1 MASKRIG
8 MRCSRIK
15 NVACILLIC
24 MQASSL
30 SANEFFHQ
38 RYRGWLWFEER
49 EQQKINEEI
58 QQELE
63 KAKKQEQERAIARA
77 EVEAFSKELD
87 DLKYMMIRYPENL
100 DHVYAYKKKEA
111 EMLDSALKL
120 DHSYRVVNLLH
131 PNDVNHKE
139 NPVNLYGRKIHQ
151 QEEQKAKEEKIA
163 ELANK
168 IELFFV
174 FSSDCPYS
182 LQVAPVVSQ
191 FAQKY
196 KIETEALSTNGEK
209 SQYFKTHFNQ
219 ELINMLGIESVPSL
233 ILVTKDGKT
242 RFEIAR
248 GALSFSEL
256 EEKML
261 LAHEILKDQELI
273 SKLAAEQGA
282 NSNTRFKND

>member
-1 MASKRIG
+1 MASKRIR
-8 MRCSRIK
+8 MRCRSIK
-15 NVACILLIC
+15 SIVFILLIC
-24 MQASSL
+24 MKGFA
-30 SANEFFHQ
+30 SANDFLHQ
-38 RYRGWLWFEER
+38 RYRGWLWFEEQ
-49 EQQKINEEI
+49 EKQKINDEI

-63 KAKKQEQERAIARA
+63 KAKKQEQERAKARA
-77 EVEAFSKELD
+77 EVEAFSRELD
-87 DLKYMMIRYPENL
+87 DLKYMMIRYPTDI

-111 EMLDSALKL
+111 EMLDNALKL
-120 DHSYRVVNLLH
+120 DHSYRLVNFLY
-131 PNDVNHKE
+131 PNAVDHKE

-174 FSSDCPYS
+174 FSSNCPYS
-182 LQVAPVVSQ
+182 MQAAPVIHR

-209 SQYFKTHFNQ
+209 SQYFTTHFNQ
-219 ELINMLGIESVPSL
+219 ELISMLGIESVPSL

-248 GALSFSEL
+248 GAISFSEL
-256 EEKML
+256 EERML
-261 LAHEILKDQELI
+261 LAHEILKNQELI
-273 SKLAAEQGA
+273 SMLIVEQEA
-282 NSNTRFKND
+282 NSNTGFKND

>member
-1 MASKRIG
+1 M
-8 MRCSRIK
+8 
-15 NVACILLIC
+15 
-24 MQASSL
+24 
-30 SANEFFHQ
+30 
-38 RYRGWLWFEER
+38 
-49 EQQKINEEI
+49 NEEQ

-63 KAKKQEQERAIARA
+63 KIQKQEQERAKARA
-77 EVEAFSKELD
+77 EVEPFSKELD

-120 DHSYRVVNLLH
+120 DHSYRLVNLLH

-163 ELANK
+163 ELANN

-182 LQVAPVVSQ
+182 TQAAPVVSQ
-191 FAQKY
+191 FTQKY
-196 KIETEALSTNGEK
+196 KIEIEELSTNGEK

-248 GALSFSEL
+248 GAVSFSEL

-261 LAHEILKDQELI
+261 LAHEILKDQELK
-273 SKLAAEQGA
+273 SQRAAEQEE
-282 NSNTRFKND
+282 NSRVRFKND

>member
-1 MASKRIG
+1 
-8 MRCSRIK
+8 MRCIK
-15 NVACILLIC
+15 TKHLVIVLLIC
-24 MQASSL
+24 MQASFV
-30 SANEFFHQ
+30 SANGFFHQ
-38 RYRGWLWFEER
+38 RYRGWLWFEQR
-49 EQQKINEEI
+49 EKQKINEDM

-63 KAKKQEQERAIARA
+63 KVQKQEQERAKARA

-111 EMLDSALKL
+111 EMLDAALKL
-120 DHSYRVVNLLH
+120 DHSYRLVNLLH

-151 QEEQKAKEEKIA
+151 QEEQKVQDEKIA
-163 ELANK
+163 EIADK

-182 LQVAPVVSQ
+182 MQAAPVVSQ
-191 FAQKY
+191 FTQKY
-196 KIETEALSTNGEK
+196 KIATEALSTNGKK

-219 ELINMLGIESVPSL
+219 ELVNMLGIESVPSL
-233 ILVTKDGKT
+233 ILVTKDSKT

-248 GALSFSEL
+248 GAVSFSEL
-256 EEKML
+256 EEKLL
-261 LAHEILKDQELI
+261 LAHEILKDHELK
-273 SKLAAEQGA
+273 SALTLEQKA
-282 NSNTRFKND
+282 NSSERFKNAE

>member
-1 MASKRIG
+1 MKYRI
-8 MRCSRIK
+8 IK
-15 NVACILLIC
+15 SLVVVFLIC
-24 MQASSL
+24 TQASVAT
-30 SANEFFHQ
+30 ANEFFHQ

-49 EQQKINEEI
+49 EQQKIKEEM

-63 KAKKQEQERAIARA
+63 KVQKQEQERAKARA

-87 DLKYMMIRYPENL
+87 DLKYMMIRYPKNL
-100 DHVYAYKKKEA
+100 DHVYAYQKKTS
-111 EMLDSALKL
+111 EMLNMALQL
-120 DHSYRVVNLLH
+120 DHSYRLAHFLH
-131 PNDVNHKE
+131 PNEVDYKE

-163 ELANK
+163 ELAHH

-182 LQVAPVVSQ
+182 MQAAPVVYG

-196 KIETEALSTNGEK
+196 KIETEALSTNAQE

-248 GALSFSEL
+248 GAVSFSEL

-261 LAHEILKDQELI
+261 LAHEILKDQELK
-273 SKLAAEQGA
+273 SQRAAKQEE
-282 NSNTRFKND
+282 NSSVRFKHD

>member
-1 MASKRIG
+1 MK
-8 MRCSRIK
+8 CSIIK
-15 NVACILLIC
+15 NLVVVFLIC
-24 MQASSL
+24 MQASFA
-30 SANEFFHQ
+30 SASDFLHQ

-49 EQQKINEEI
+49 EKQKINEAV

-63 KAKKQEQERAIARA
+63 KVQKQEQERAKARA
-77 EVEAFSKELD
+77 EVEEFSKELD

-120 DHSYRVVNLLH
+120 DHSYRLVNLLH
-131 PNDVNHKE
+131 PNDVNHKD
-139 NPVNLYGRKIHQ
+139 NPINLYGRKIRQ
-151 QEEQKAKEEKIA
+151 QEEQKVQEEKIA
-163 ELANK
+163 ELADK

-182 LQVAPVVSQ
+182 TQAAPVISQ
-191 FAQKY
+191 FTQKY

-219 ELINMLGIESVPSL
+219 ELVNMLGIESVPSL

-242 RFEIAR
+242 RFELAR
-248 GALSFSEL
+248 GAVSFSEL
-256 EEKML
+256 EEKLL
-261 LAHEILKDQELI
+261 LAYEILKDQELR
-273 SKLAAEQGA
+273 SAPASEQEES
-282 NSNTRFKND
+282 SNVRFKNAE

>member
-1 MASKRIG
+1 
-8 MRCSRIK
+8 MRCRRIK
-15 NVACILLIC
+15 EIFCILFIC

-30 SANEFFHQ
+30 SANDFLHQ
-38 RYRGWLWFEER
+38 RYRGWLWFEEQ
-49 EQQKINEEI
+49 EKQKLDDEM

-63 KAKKQEQERAIARA
+63 KATKQKKERAKARA
-77 EVEAFSKELD
+77 EVEAFSRELD

-100 DHVYAYKKKEA
+100 NHVYAYKKKEA

-120 DHSYRVVNLLH
+120 DHSYRLVNLLH
-131 PNDVNHKE
+131 PNEVNHKE

-151 QEEQKAKEEKIA
+151 QELQQEKEEKIA
-163 ELANK
+163 QLANK

-174 FSSDCPYS
+174 FSSNCPYS
-182 LQVAPVVSQ
+182 LQAAPIIHQ

-233 ILVTKDGKT
+233 ILVSKDGKT

-256 EEKML
+256 EEKLL

-273 SKLAAEQGA
+273 SKLAAEQEA
-282 NSNTRFKND
+282 NSSARFKNDQ

>member
-1 MASKRIG
+1 
-8 MRCSRIK
+8 MRCGINKSL
-15 NVACILLIC
+15 VVVFLIC
-24 MQASSL
+24 MQASFA
-30 SANEFFHQ
+30 SASDFFHQ

-49 EQQKINEEI
+49 EQQKIKEEM

-63 KAKKQEQERAIARA
+63 QVQKQEQERAKARA

-111 EMLDSALKL
+111 EMLDAALRL
-120 DHSYRVVNLLH
+120 DHSYRLVNLLH

-163 ELANK
+163 EFANN

-182 LQVAPVVSQ
+182 AQAAPVVHG

-248 GALSFSEL
+248 GAVSFSEL

-261 LAHEILKDQELI
+261 LAHEILKDQELK
-273 SKLAAEQGA
+273 SQRAVEQEE
-282 NSNTRFKND
+282 NSSVRFKHD

>member
-1 MASKRIG
+1 MASWGRE
-8 MRCSRIK
+8 MRYIKIK
-15 NVACILLIC
+15 NLVVVLLIC
-24 MQASSL
+24 NQASFV
-30 SANEFFHQ
+30 SANDFLHQ

-49 EQQKINEEI
+49 KQQKINEEI

-63 KAKKQEQERAIARA
+63 KVQKQEQERAKARA

-111 EMLDSALKL
+111 EMLDAALKL
-120 DHSYRVVNLLH
+120 DHSYRLVNLLH

-151 QEEQKAKEEKIA
+151 QEEQKATEEKIA
-163 ELANK
+163 ELADK

-182 LQVAPVVSQ
+182 MHAAPVVSQ
-191 FAQKY
+191 FTQKY
-196 KIETEALSTNGEK
+196 KIETEALSTNGKK

-219 ELINMLGIESVPSL
+219 ELVNMLGIESVPSL

-248 GALSFSEL
+248 GAVSFSEL

-261 LAHEILKDQELI
+261 LAHEILKDHELK
-273 SKLAAEQGA
+273 SALALEQKA
-282 NSNTRFKND
+282 NSGERSQDD

>member
-1 MASKRIG
+1 MK
-8 MRCSRIK
+8 CSMIK
-15 NVACILLIC
+15 NLVIVFLIC
-24 MQASSL
+24 TQASVAA
-30 SANEFFHQ
+30 ANGFFHQ
-38 RYRGWLWFEER
+38 RYRGWLWFEQR
-49 EQQKINEEI
+49 EQQKINEER

-63 KAKKQEQERAIARA
+63 KIHKQAQERTIARA

-100 DHVYAYKKKEA
+100 DHVYAYKKKES
-111 EMLDSALKL
+111 EMLDAALKL
-120 DHSYRVVNLLH
+120 DHTYRLVNLLH

-163 ELANK
+163 ELANN

-182 LQVAPVVSQ
+182 MQAAPVVHR

-196 KIETEALSTNGEK
+196 KIETEALSTNAQE

-248 GALSFSEL
+248 GAVSFSEL

-261 LAHEILKDQELI
+261 LAHEILKDQELR
-273 SKLAAEQGA
+273 SKRAAEKEE
-282 NSNTRFKND
+282 NSSVRFMHDE

>member
-1 MASKRIG
+1 
-8 MRCSRIK
+8 MRCIRIK
-15 NVACILLIC
+15 NIVCILFIC
-24 MQASSL
+24 MQTSSL

-63 KAKKQEQERAIARA
+63 QAKKQEQERAKARA
-77 EVEAFSKELD
+77 EVEAFSRELD

-120 DHSYRVVNLLH
+120 DHSYRLVNLLH
-131 PNDVNHKE
+131 PNAVNHKE

-182 LQVAPVVSQ
+182 LQAAPVVHR

-196 KIETEALSTNGEK
+196 TIATDALSTNGEK

-219 ELINMLGIESVPSL
+219 ELVNMLGIESVPSL

>member
-1 MASKRIG
+1 MK
-8 MRCSRIK
+8 CSIIK
-15 NVACILLIC
+15 NLVVVFLIC
-24 MQASSL
+24 TQASVAT
-30 SANEFFHQ
+30 ANEFFHQ

-49 EQQKINEEI
+49 EQQRINEER

-63 KAKKQEQERAIARA
+63 KVQKQERAIARA
-77 EVEAFSKELD
+77 EVEEFSKGLD
-87 DLKYMMIRYPENL
+87 DLEYMMIRYPENL
-100 DHVYAYKKKEA
+100 DHVYAYKKKES
-111 EMLDSALKL
+111 EMLDAALRL
-120 DHSYRVVNLLH
+120 DHSYRLVNLLH

-163 ELANK
+163 ELAHH

-182 LQVAPVVSQ
+182 MQAAPVVYG

-196 KIETEALSTNGEK
+196 KIETEALSTNAQE

-219 ELINMLGIESVPSL
+219 ELINMLGIESVSSL

-248 GALSFSEL
+248 GAVSFSEL

-261 LAHEILKDQELI
+261 LAHEILKDQELK
-273 SKLAAEQGA
+273 SQRAAKQEE
-282 NSNTRFKND
+282 NSSMRFKHD

>member
-1 MASKRIG
+1 
-8 MRCSRIK
+8 MRCIK
-15 NVACILLIC
+15 TKHLVIVLLIC
-24 MQASSL
+24 MQASFV
-30 SANEFFHQ
+30 SANGFFHQ
-38 RYRGWLWFEER
+38 RYRGWLWFEQHEK
-49 EQQKINEEI
+49 QKINEDM

-63 KAKKQEQERAIARA
+63 KVQKQDQERAKARA

-111 EMLDSALKL
+111 EMLDAALKL
-120 DHSYRVVNLLH
+120 DHSYRLVNLLH
-131 PNDVNHKE
+131 PNDVNHKA
-139 NPVNLYGRKIHQ
+139 NPVNLYGRKIRQ
-151 QEEQKAKEEKIA
+151 QEEQKVQDEKIA
-163 ELANK
+163 EIADK

-182 LQVAPVVSQ
+182 MQAAPVVSQ
-191 FAQKY
+191 FTQKY
-196 KIETEALSTNGEK
+196 KIATEALSTNGKK

-219 ELINMLGIESVPSL
+219 ELVNMLGIELVPSL

-248 GALSFSEL
+248 GAVSFSEL

-261 LAHEILKDQELI
+261 LAHEILKDHELK
-273 SKLAAEQGA
+273 STLALEQKA
-282 NSNTRFKND
+282 NSSERFKNAE